1 MVPWLILVYSIG
13 ILIFFYF
20 LRRDVAWLLYVN
32 LTLAVLNLAISQ
44 VYNSFSWL
52 KDRTIEALKKEES
65 KESDDCFFC
74 NLEYFTTD
82 YERDNPVTRSAGCE
96 RWDLY
101 RKTRSPEKYISFQP
115 SEKIIQNSQ
124 YNSKILNASQ
134 HSVKTPYFRRA
145 PLPHYRQSVIIAPSS
160 L

>member
-32 LTLAVLNLAISQ
+32 LTLAVLNLAISR

-52 KDRTIEALKKEES
+52 KDRTIEVLKDKRA
-65 KESDDCFFC
+65 DDYFFYD
-74 NLEYFTTD
+74 LKDFPTD
-82 YERDNPVTRSAGCE
+82 YERDNPVTRYAGCK
-96 RWDLY
+96 RWELFI
-101 RKTRSPEKYISFQP
+101 KNKSPEEYISFQP
-115 SEKIIQNSQ
+115 SEEMGQISHWDFEN
-124 YNSKILNASQ
+124 LNASQ
-134 HSVKTPYFRRA
+134 NPNFR
-145 PLPHYRQSVIIAPSS
+145 LPHYRRSFVYARRS